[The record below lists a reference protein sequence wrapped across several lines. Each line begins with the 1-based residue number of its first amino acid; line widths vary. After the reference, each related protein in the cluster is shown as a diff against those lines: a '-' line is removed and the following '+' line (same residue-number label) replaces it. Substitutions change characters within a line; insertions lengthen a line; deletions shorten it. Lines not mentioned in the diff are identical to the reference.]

1 MKFDCGLDDR
11 LFLDF
16 NLNNNKNTMNDL
28 NITPEDVLLSEE
40 QTKYQENYEA
50 PIVEIVEI
58 ELEGTILNTS
68 DYATNR
74 FLISILPLN

>member
-1 MKFDCGLDDR
+1 
-11 LFLDF
+11 
-16 NLNNNKNTMNDL
+16 MNDL
-28 NITPEDVLLSEE
+28 NLTPEDILLSEE

-68 DYATNR
+68 DYATKR
-74 FLISILPLN
+74 F